1 MTLAD
6 RLIGAF
12 RRLLHRPAAPAPLP
26 PDALRRQLVA
36 RHRFFRDLLAAN
48 NNALEAMAEME
59 QALHDG
65 RTLSMVFIRAKCTL
79 VTVNVYKIIHSL
91 NRLADDRY
99 AELNPVFARLQ
110 QQLDQLLKAEQQP
123 VAGDLILPLTHI
135 RRQTADLTGE
145 KMANLGE
152 VAGIAGMR
160 VPPGFALTSAA
171 TRLFFQANAL
181 YPAINHILQQ
191 LDITDLVQ
199 LHERSEAIRRL
210 ILDRPLPPEL
220 EAKLLS
226 HYDELAAA
234 TEPDVRV
241 AMRSSALGED
251 LGQASFAGLYHT
263 ELEVDR
269 AHLIEAYKSV
279 LASKYSPRAI
289 SYRLAKGFRHEETE
303 MCVGCLAMVHART
316 SGVCYSRAIGG
327 GVGVMDLFFAAGGA
341 RGVVDGTHSTGH
353 LLVERATPHRVLRRQ
368 PAPEGEAEL
377 DDSEAARLAA
387 IAMRLEEHFGAA
399 QDIEWSI
406 DAAGEVVVLQSR
418 PISTALPPE
427 ALQAEAAADDE
438 RLILRG
444 GVTGCRGAG
453 SGPVCVVRTA
463 EDMLRFPNRAIL
475 VVIHPLPE
483 WAPLLKRAAALI
495 AETGSEAGHL
505 ATIAREYGLPALLS
519 LTGASEQLTEGETVT
534 VDASGR
540 AVYRG
545 RIDELLTEAPAQP
558 SPMAGSPVQRVLIAA
573 LALISPLHLTDPS
586 SADFTAANCRTLHDI
601 TRFCHER
608 SVIELFAFG
617 SRHHGSAA
625 TARRLADSLPMEWWV
640 IDLGDGFRPGL
651 EAGDESIVI
660 TDIVSVPMLAI
671 WQGMHAVCWQGP
683 PTAGP
688 AATASFLLQAA
699 IRSAL
704 DPNLSSALLQRNY
717 FLISQNYCNLSLR
730 LGYHYAMIE
739 ARTSGR
745 PVDRYITFRFKGGAA
760 DDGQRRRRI
769 ELLAEVLARFDF
781 HIDLVGDALTARV
794 ERADEA
800 FLCERLRV
808 LGFLTIHT
816 RQLDLAMTDAGAH
829 RFYRDRFIHEI
840 EAMLSNDQ

>member
-6 RLIGAF
+6 RIIGAF
-12 RRLLHRPAAPAPLP
+12 RRLLHKSTVPAPLP
-26 PDALRRQLVA
+26 PETLRRQLAA
-36 RHRFFRDLLAAN
+36 RHRLFRDLLAAN

-59 QALHDG
+59 QALQDG

-99 AELNPVFARLQ
+99 AELNTVFFRLQ
-110 QQLDQLLKAEQQP
+110 QQLDQLLNAEQP
-123 VAGDLILPLTHI
+123 SIGGDLLLPLSRI
-135 RRQTADLTGE
+135 NRQTADLTGE

-152 VAGIAGMR
+152 VAGIPGMR

-191 LDITDLVQ
+191 LDITDLAQ
-199 LHERSEAIRRL
+199 LHERSEAIRQL
-210 ILDRPLPPEL
+210 ILDCPLPPEL
-220 EAKLLS
+220 ETRLLAQ
-226 HYDELAAA
+226 YDELAAA
-234 TEPDVRV
+234 TAPDVRV

-269 AHLIEAYKSV
+269 AHLIEAYKMV

-303 MCVGCLAMVHART
+303 MCVGCLAMIRVRT

-327 GVGVMDLFFAAGGA
+327 GVGVLDLFFAAGGA
-341 RGVVDGTHSTGH
+341 RGVVEGACPTGH
-353 LLVERATPHRVLRRQ
+353 LLVERTPPHRVLRRL
-368 PAPEGEAEL
+368 PAPEGAAEL
-377 DDSEAARLAA
+377 DDAEAARLAA
-387 IAMRLEEHFGAA
+387 VAMRLEEHFGAP

-427 ALQAEAAADDE
+427 TLQAETILDDE

-453 SGPVCVVRTA
+453 SGPVYIVRSA
-463 EDMLRFPNRAIL
+463 EDMLRFPNRAVL

-519 LTGASEQLTEGETVT
+519 LAGASEQLTAGEMVT

-545 RIDELLTEAPAQP
+545 CIDELLAKTETQP
-558 SPMAGSPVQRVLIAA
+558 NPMAGSPVQRALIKA

-586 SADFTAANCRTLHDI
+586 SPDFTAAHCQTLHDI

-608 SVIELFAFG
+608 SVIELFAST
-617 SRHHGSAA
+617 SRHHSAAA
-625 TARRLADSLPMEWWV
+625 TARRLADNLPMEWWV
-640 IDLGDGFRPGL
+640 IDLGDGFRSGL
-651 EAGDESIVI
+651 DAASDPIAI
-660 TDIVSVPMLAI
+660 TDIASAPMLAI
-671 WQGMHAVCWQGP
+671 WQGMHAVPWQGP
-683 PTAGP
+683 PIAGP
-688 AATASFLLQAA
+688 AAAASFLLQAA
-699 IRSAL
+699 MRSAL
-704 DPNLSSALLQRNY
+704 DPELSSAPLQRNY

-739 ARTSGR
+739 ARISGR

-760 DDGQRRRRI
+760 GDVQRCRRI

-781 HIDLVGDALTARV
+781 HVDLVGDALTARV
-794 ERADEA
+794 ERAEEA
-800 FLCERLRV
+800 FLCERLRI
-808 LGFLTIHT
+808 LGYLTIHT

-829 RFYRDRFIHEI
+829 RFYRERFIHEI